1 MKGWSRI
8 KRSVAGTLVLLLL
21 TFVSAYAVYHDYV
34 EAEKHVN
41 AVRARMGWPPL
52 PSQLL
57 PYCDRFDLVVYHQGG
72 FVAFKVFIYPPLTAT
87 PPVLPQVR
95 PGEDELS
102 VVRTLALFVSDTM
115 EYDIGAEPP
124 EYVPP
129 VLRRVFG
136 ELGLE
141 GRWHGAC
148 GTAAYMFSYLCRL
161 YGIPTRL
168 VLIEPKGTGTLI
180 PRAGLG
186 RDMLVLHAQVQIW
199 VHGRW
204 ITVDPS
210 VGLVGNSDLPVQ
222 GHRVRPDGTVLYTPE
237 VKSYTVC
244 TQGPLV
250 FWDTL
255 TRLVEFVL
263 QPSASV
269 ESPRRFF

>member
-1 MKGWSRI
+1 M
-8 KRSVAGTLVLLLL
+8 LLLL
-21 TFVSAYAVYHDYV
+21 TLVSACAIYNDYV

-41 AVRARMGWPPL
+41 AVRARMGWSPL
-52 PSQLL
+52 PPQLL
-57 PYCDRFDLVVYHQGG
+57 PYCDRFDLVTYQQGG
-72 FVAFKVFIYPPLTAT
+72 FVAFKIFIYPSLST
-87 PPVLPQVR
+87 PPQILPPVK

-129 VLRRVFG
+129 VLRRAFT
-136 ELGLE
+136 ELELF
-141 GRWHGAC
+141 GRWRGAC

-168 VLIEPKGTGTLI
+168 VLIEPKGTGTVI
-180 PRAGLG
+180 PRTGSERG
-186 RDMLVLHAQVQIW
+186 RFVLHAQVQVW
-199 VHGRW
+199 VHGHW

-210 VGLVGNSDLPVQ
+210 VGLVGNSDRPVQ
-222 GHRVRPDGTVLYTPE
+222 GYRVRPDGTELYTPE

-255 TRLVEFVL
+255 TKVVEFINNL
-263 QPSASV
+263 MLS
-269 ESPRRFF
+269 